1 VSTDAGVVPA
11 PRIRAAAASL
21 ERSGRGRGGGR
32 RHAPDKAALLDGVAE
47 TVLAQLKVDSADPD
61 WAAQLRTVARDYGQL
76 ALAHPHV
83 CRCW

>member
-1 VSTDAGVVPA
+1 VSTDAGMVPA
-11 PRIRAAAASL
+11 PRMRAAARSL
-21 ERSGRGRGGGR
+21 ERSGRGRDGGR
-32 RHAPDKAALLDGVAE
+32 RHAPTKAALLDGVAE

-61 WAAQLRTVARDYGQL
+61 RAAQLRTVARDYRQL